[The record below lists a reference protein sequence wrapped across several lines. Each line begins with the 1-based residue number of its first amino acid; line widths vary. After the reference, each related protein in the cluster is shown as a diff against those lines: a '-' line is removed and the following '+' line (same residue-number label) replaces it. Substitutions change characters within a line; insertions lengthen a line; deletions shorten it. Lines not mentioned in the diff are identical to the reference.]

1 MLRTSSSASGLSD
14 SCILYPLPLT
24 TIRDAVTSFSY
35 SLIPIRRYR
44 NRIRHAIFFCYNSKP
59 LISKKDELWLL
70 TPIHF
75 DARLIDR
82 ATPVT
87 GPYTVGRFTFRQRC
101 GGYFRSSA
109 AARVWCV
116 YINSKRSKKTA
127 PAVPAPAHRQPPT
140 PPAGSLTC
148 TLIPEPFTLNRETGA
163 KVEESR
169 NRIRGSVSPPHQRF
183 TPPLS

>member
-1 MLRTSSSASGLSD
+1 MIS
-14 SCILYPLPLT
+14 
-24 TIRDAVTSFSY
+24 RD
-35 SLIPIRRYR
+35 
-44 NRIRHAIFFCYNSKP
+44 
-59 LISKKDELWLL
+59 DELWLL

-101 GGYFRSSA
+101 GGCGGYFGSSA

-127 PAVPAPAHRQPPT
+127 PAAPALAGRQT
-140 PPAGSLTC
+140 PPNPRRKPAD
-148 TLIPEPFTLNRETGA
+148 PEPFTLNRETGA
-163 KVEESR
+163 KGEVSKNQGTGYGVR
-169 NRIRGSVSPPHQRF
+169 CLPLITDSPLPFPDSGMLLRGIRIDRFKVKLLPIQASGIRMRGSVMR
-183 TPPLS
+183 